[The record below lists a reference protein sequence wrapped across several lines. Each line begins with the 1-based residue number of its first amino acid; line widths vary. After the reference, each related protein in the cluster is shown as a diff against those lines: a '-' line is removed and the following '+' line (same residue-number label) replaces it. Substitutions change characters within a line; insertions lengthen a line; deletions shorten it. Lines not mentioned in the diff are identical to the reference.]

1 MASLVGHLRGF
12 ELAEDALQDAVLA
25 ALQNW
30 EVHGLPDNP
39 AAWLIR
45 TARNRAIDRIRRDL
59 NFETKRGELQLLVEL
74 EQQTEHE
81 EMNEPIADDQL
92 RMIFTCCHPAL
103 AEQSR
108 VALTLRTLGGLS
120 TPEIAR
126 AFLVPEATMAQRLV
140 RAKRKIKGANI
151 AYEVPPPRRWPERL
165 DSVLAVIYFIF
176 NEGYAATSGS
186 QLTRAD
192 LCHETIGLGRTLV
205 NLIDD
210 EPEVRGLLAL
220 MLLHDSRRDARADAA
235 GNFIS
240 LEDQD
245 RSRWDAAK
253 IEDGQALLHSA
264 LAMGPTGSYQIQAA
278 ISAVHAEAARYED
291 TDWNQILALYGELD
305 ELHPLPVIKLN
316 AAVARAMA
324 SGAEAGLAALAQLE
338 TDGSLDQYQPF
349 HAARA
354 DLLRRAGRNDPAR
367 DAYRRAIELSNNV
380 AEQRFLQAQLA
391 ELTN

>member
-192 LCHETIGLGRTLV
+192 LCHEAIGLGRTLV

-305 ELHPLPVIKLN
+305 ELHPSP
-316 AAVARAMA
+316 
-324 SGAEAGLAALAQLE
+324 
-338 TDGSLDQYQPF
+338 D
-349 HAARA
+349 
-354 DLLRRAGRNDPAR
+354 
-367 DAYRRAIELSNNV
+367 
-380 AEQRFLQAQLA
+380 QAQRGGR
-391 ELTN
+391 TCHG

>member
-30 EVHGLPDNP
+30 EAHGLPDNP

-74 EQQTEHE
+74 EHQTEHE

-151 AYEVPPPRRWPERL
+151 AYEVPPPRRLPERL

-176 NEGYAATSGS
+176 NEGYAATSGP

-192 LCHETIGLGRTLV
+192 FCHEAIGLGRTLV
-205 NLIDD
+205 NLIDN

-253 IEDGQALLHSA
+253 IEEGQALLYSA
-264 LAMGPTGSYQIQAA
+264 LAMGPAGPYQIQAA

-305 ELHPLPVIKLN
+305 ELHPSPVIKLN

-324 SGAEAGLAALAQLE
+324 GGAEAGLAALAQLE

-380 AEQRFLQAQLA
+380 AEQRFLQGRLA

>member
-1 MASLVGHLRGF
+1 M
-12 ELAEDALQDAVLA
+12 
-25 ALQNW
+25 
-30 EVHGLPDNP
+30 
-39 AAWLIR
+39 
-45 TARNRAIDRIRRDL
+45 
-59 NFETKRGELQLLVEL
+59 
-74 EQQTEHE
+74 
-81 EMNEPIADDQL
+81 
-92 RMIFTCCHPAL
+92 
-103 AEQSR
+103 
-108 VALTLRTLGGLS
+108 
-120 TPEIAR
+120 
-126 AFLVPEATMAQRLV
+126 
-140 RAKRKIKGANI
+140 
-151 AYEVPPPRRWPERL
+151 
-165 DSVLAVIYFIF
+165 LAVIYFIF

-324 SGAEAGLAALAQLE
+324 SGADREPGWPRWRNWKQMAASINISLFTRPAPTSCAVPAATILPG
-338 TDGSLDQYQPF
+338 TPTGARSNSLTTWRNNGSCR
-349 HAARA
+349 HSWRSS
-354 DLLRRAGRNDPAR
+354 R
-367 DAYRRAIELSNNV
+367 
-380 AEQRFLQAQLA
+380 
-391 ELTN
+391 TNKIDFT

>member
-151 AYEVPPPRRWPERL
+151 AYEVPPPRRCR
-165 DSVLAVIYFIF
+165 SVWI
-176 NEGYAATSGS
+176 
-186 QLTRAD
+186 R
-192 LCHETIGLGRTLV
+192 CWR
-205 NLIDD
+205 
-210 EPEVRGLLAL
+210 
-220 MLLHDSRRDARADAA
+220 
-235 GNFIS
+235 
-240 LEDQD
+240 
-245 RSRWDAAK
+245 
-253 IEDGQALLHSA
+253 
-264 LAMGPTGSYQIQAA
+264 
-278 ISAVHAEAARYED
+278 
-291 TDWNQILALYGELD
+291 
-305 ELHPLPVIKLN
+305 
-316 AAVARAMA
+316 
-324 SGAEAGLAALAQLE
+324 
-338 TDGSLDQYQPF
+338 
-349 HAARA
+349 
-354 DLLRRAGRNDPAR
+354 
-367 DAYRRAIELSNNV
+367 
-380 AEQRFLQAQLA
+380 
-391 ELTN
+391 